1 MGAANIDPTWL
12 TGKEMW
18 QNVGNY
24 EENTGGLQSVV
35 SPKSQT

>member
-24 EENTGGLQSVV
+24 EENTGGLQSIV
-35 SPKSQT
+35 SPKSPT